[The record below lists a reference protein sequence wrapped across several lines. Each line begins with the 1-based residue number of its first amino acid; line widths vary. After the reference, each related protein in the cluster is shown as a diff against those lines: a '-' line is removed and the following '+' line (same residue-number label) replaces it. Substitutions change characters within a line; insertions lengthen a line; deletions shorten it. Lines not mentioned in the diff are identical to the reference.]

1 MLHQEFLIS
10 LFFLSQNEFVFS
22 WICYCALLDGKTS
35 ITVVLGC
42 YVVPKKRSH
51 IVAGNNF
58 LAYKPCQLCPEL
70 HCSEVT
76 SAFSYQPIFTLTEL
90 YSSLEWGVLG
100 FELIIN
106 MCSSSKDHFNEIK
119 ADTTFSLWCPFEG
132 KLSWDSTIVWCSSI
146 DSWIPPIYIQALPK
160 RKAALTVSSL
170 PPYFHFHGFLTLY
183 CRRLHNYSDDGM

>member
-1 MLHQEFLIS
+1 
-10 LFFLSQNEFVFS
+10 
-22 WICYCALLDGKTS
+22 
-35 ITVVLGC
+35 LGC
-42 YVVPKKRSH
+42 YVVPKNRSH

-58 LAYKPCQLCPEL
+58 LAYKPCQLCPKL

-90 YSSLEWGVLG
+90 YSLLEWGVLG

-132 KLSWDSTIVWCSSI
+132 KLSWESFKNCMMQFYWFLNSSN
-146 DSWIPPIYIQALPK
+146 
-160 RKAALTVSSL
+160 
-170 PPYFHFHGFLTLY
+170 LY
-183 CRRLHNYSDDGM
+183 TGTP